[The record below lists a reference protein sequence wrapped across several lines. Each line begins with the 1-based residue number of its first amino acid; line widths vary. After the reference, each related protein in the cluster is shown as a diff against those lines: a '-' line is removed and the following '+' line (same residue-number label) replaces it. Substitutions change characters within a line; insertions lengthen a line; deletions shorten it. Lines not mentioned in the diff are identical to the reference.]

1 MAHIWKRIW
10 KWIGISV
17 LIYLVAMFA
26 VAGML
31 VGFGHIT
38 QPKPLKSVSEPF
50 ARMDLAGL
58 PPITRYKARDGA
70 ALSYR
75 LYEGG
80 HAQVAVLIHGS
91 AGSSYDMHRMAEA
104 LLQTG
109 VTVYVPDLRGHGAN
123 YPHGDIAYLGQ
134 LDDDMADFMTA
145 VHPQYKNAKWTL
157 VGFSSGGGFA
167 LRIAGRDPGSEFDR
181 FVFLSPYLR
190 YNAPTVRPA
199 SPGEKASPEHN
210 VWYSVSIKRIVGLS
224 IFNSFGI
231 HSFDGL
237 PVLAFPVPTDIEAT
251 SARYSFRLEENFQ
264 PRSDYKADIQ
274 AVRKPAQVFVGG
286 QDELY
291 LPEKFA
297 EVFDQGRSDIPVTI
311 VPGMGH
317 SDMITKP
324 EAITV
329 VVNTFPKS

>member
-1 MAHIWKRIW
+1 MARIGKRIW

-17 LIYLVAMFA
+17 AIYVVATLT

-38 QPKPLKSVSEPF
+38 QPKPLKSVTDPF
-50 ARMDLAGL
+50 ARMDLSGL
-58 PPITRYKARDGA
+58 PPVARYQARDGA

-75 LYEGG
+75 LYEGRR
-80 HAQVAVLIHGS
+80 AQVAVLIHGS
-91 AGSSYDMHRMAEA
+91 AGSSNDMHRLAEA
-104 LLQTG
+104 LLQRG

-123 YPHGDIAYLGQ
+123 YPHGDISYRSQ
-134 LDDDMADFMTA
+134 LDDDIADFMKA
-145 VHPQYKNAKWTL
+145 VHPRYKNAQWTL

-167 LRIAGRDPGSEFDR
+167 LRIAGSAPGSEFDR
-181 FVFLSPYLR
+181 FVFVSPYLR

-199 SPGEKASPEHN
+199 SPSEKASPEHN
-210 VWYSVSIKRIVGLS
+210 IWYSVSIKRIVGLS
-224 IFNSFGI
+224 ILNSFGI
-231 HSFDGL
+231 HHFDGL

-251 SARYSFRLEENFQ
+251 TATYSFRLEENFQ
-264 PRSDYKADIQ
+264 PRSNYKGDIK
-274 AVRKPAQVFVGG
+274 AIWKPAQVFVGG
-286 QDELY
+286 QDELF

-297 EVFDQGRSDIPVTI
+297 EVFDEVRSDIPVTI

-324 EAITV
+324 EAITA
-329 VVNTFPKS
+329 VVNTFPKN